1 MYLDLASIYTK
12 VNMEFKK
19 HHTKTFLVHIIV
31 LKENYKGNLKV
42 WIKTIINIDN
52 LIIEIKSNQY
62 FCQHIFII

>member
-1 MYLDLASIYTK
+1 
-12 VNMEFKK
+12 MEFKK